1 MCYCFETE
9 LLPTFTNT
17 HVSKFG
23 HVLVEFKC
31 PIPNGACA
39 DDPTQTAVLLRTFCC
54 CLDGYLVSGSSIQP
68 SINGVYSRASKT
80 ANGHSYYTKGSGT
93 ATRVLYWRQKYGK
106 WNIAN
111 HVSCTSCFRA
121 MEPSK
126 SSPTFGPPRA
136 SGWLVWN
143 KKWVQESTFKVWHQ
157 GAQCQAPLHSL
168 LWKVVSP

>member
-23 HVLVEFKC
+23 HVLVESKC

-93 ATRVLYWRQKYGK
+93 ATRVLYWAPTSGGK
-106 WNIAN
+106 WC
-111 HVSCTSCFRA
+111 VGDVVGKGYRA
-121 MEPSK
+121 VAEDG
-126 SSPTFGPPRA
+126 SSPTFGPPRS
-136 SGWLVWN
+136 SGWKAYQN
-143 KKWVQESTFKVWHQ
+143 KWVQESSITVSTQ
-157 GAQCQAPLHSL
+157 GAQSTHPCTHFFGKSFHH
-168 LWKVVSP
+168 